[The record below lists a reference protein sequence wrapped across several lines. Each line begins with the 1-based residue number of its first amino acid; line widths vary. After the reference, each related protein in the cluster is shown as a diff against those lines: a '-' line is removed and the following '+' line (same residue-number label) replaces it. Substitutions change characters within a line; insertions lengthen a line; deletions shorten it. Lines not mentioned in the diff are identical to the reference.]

1 MTSDSPLFHGRLV
14 RLVALEPE
22 KDSGLIARW
31 MRDTEYSRQLD
42 MDAARMWSE
51 KKVKEWFEK
60 ELGEQKNTW
69 FEFTIRALV
78 DDRPIGFIGLEGIDW
93 ANGDSWVGI
102 GIGEAEYRGKGYGTD
117 AMQVILGFAFRELNL
132 HRVSLSVFE
141 YNPRAIR
148 SYEKAGYRH
157 EGRLRAEINRDG
169 RRWDVLMMG
178 ILRTEWEAQRLSVAE
193 LERK

>member
-148 SYEKAGYRH
+148 SYEKAGFRH

>member
-1 MTSDSPLFHGRLV
+1 
-14 RLVALEPE
+14 
-22 KDSGLIARW
+22 
-31 MRDTEYSRQLD
+31 
-42 MDAARMWSE
+42 
-51 KKVKEWFEK
+51 
-60 ELGEQKNTW
+60 
-69 FEFTIRALV
+69 
-78 DDRPIGFIGLEGIDW
+78 
-93 ANGDSWVGI
+93 VGI

-148 SYEKAGYRH
+148 SYEKAGFRH